1 MTFSCEPYILQTTQ
15 SSENVETAILK
26 INQFME
32 KSFDFHPLCASTKKY
47 LPVFAMCQAQLWEAF
62 SVASRRSALM
72 GQRALNFYIIIDIS
86 SCASCSCVY
95 VSTAYLMT
103 VIAIISALI
112 KIYVHPSPSTV

>member
-47 LPVFAMCQAQLWEAF
+47 LPVFAMCQAQLWEFF

-72 GQRALNFYIIIDIS
+72 GQRALNFTLSLIYR
-86 SCASCSCVY
+86 AMRLAR
-95 VSTAYLMT
+95 AYT
-103 VIAIISALI
+103 YQQRI
-112 KIYVHPSPSTV
+112 